1 MLPTESSSILTSGI
15 TMKQFKLLLLAATA
29 CASFSASAA
38 TNLITNGG
46 FEDGSAAGYAT
57 FSSDYTKAG
66 NLYDPAIVTIGSN
79 PNSFHGSWASFGA
92 LEGSNMLIVNGG
104 TNGSSNLVWS
114 QTLNLGA
121 GSYDFSAAAAS
132 TYSGNPSN
140 IVFVATI
147 GGTDYTLGG
156 VQLGSTTGQWDAI
169 TGTLNLQS
177 ATSVQIKLLNNS
189 TDYSGNDFAVDQIS
203 LTSAVPEP
211 ETYAMLLAGLGLVG
225 FAARRRKA

>member
-1 MLPTESSSILTSGI
+1 
-15 TMKQFKLLLLAATA
+15 MKQLKLLLLAATA
-29 CASFSASAA
+29 CASFSAGA
-38 TNLITNGG
+38 TNLIANGG
-46 FEDGSAAGYAT
+46 FEDGSSAGYAT

-66 NLYDPAIVTIGSN
+66 NLYDPAIVTIGGN

-92 LEGSNMLIVNGG
+92 LEGDNMLIVNGG
-104 TNGSSNLVWS
+104 TNINSNLVWS
-114 QTLNLGA
+114 QTLSLGA
-121 GSYDFSAAAAS
+121 GTYDFSAAAAS

-147 GGTDYTLGG
+147 GGNDYTLGG
-156 VQLGSTTGQWDAI
+156 AQLGSTTGQWDTI
-169 TGTLNLQS
+169 SGTLNLQN
-177 ATSVQIKLLNNS
+177 AASVQIKLLNNS
-189 TDYSGNDFAVDQIS
+189 TDYSGNDFAVDKIS

>member
-1 MLPTESSSILTSGI
+1 
-15 TMKQFKLLLLAATA
+15 MKQLKLLLLAATA

-46 FEDGSAAGYAT
+46 FEDDSAAGYT
-57 FSSDYTKAG
+57 SFSSDYAKTG
-66 NLYDPAIVTIGSN
+66 SMYDTSVLTINSN
-79 PNSFHGSWASFGA
+79 PNNVHGSWASFGA

-147 GGTDYTLGG
+147 GGADYTLGG